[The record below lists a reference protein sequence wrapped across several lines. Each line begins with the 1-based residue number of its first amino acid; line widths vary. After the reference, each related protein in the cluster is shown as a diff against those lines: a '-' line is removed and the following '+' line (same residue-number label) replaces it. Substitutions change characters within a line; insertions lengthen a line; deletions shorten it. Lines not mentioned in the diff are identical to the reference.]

1 MFDKEALKNRDKE
14 TKPEEKTWGTTLSGL
29 NLHELMALRAQIDA
43 NLPSTAIIDMDLSGE
58 LMLQYLQTKTLL
70 ASIIDDEGTPANQKA
85 QVINTCS
92 AILGNITKTQTQ
104 LYNAERLKIIEQ
116 CLMNALKGTT
126 KPVQEKFFEN
136 YSRELEVLGSNDQ

>member
-14 TKPEEKTWGTTLSGL
+14 TKTEEKTWGTTLSGL

-116 CLMNALKGTT
+116 CLMNALKATT

-136 YSRELEVLGSNDQ
+136 YSRELEVLGSND